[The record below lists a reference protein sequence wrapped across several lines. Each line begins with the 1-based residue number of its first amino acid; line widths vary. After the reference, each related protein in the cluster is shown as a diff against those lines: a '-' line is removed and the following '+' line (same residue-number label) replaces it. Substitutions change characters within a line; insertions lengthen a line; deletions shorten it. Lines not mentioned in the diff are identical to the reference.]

1 MTADEGV
8 GVGGPPRSAPAAD
21 AEPLQSRDWIARE
34 HRVTP
39 GTVLRWVRD
48 GLKPAEGGGPGR
60 QARFRPSDVVAWRV
74 AQLEART
81 AGLQG
86 IDPRRARAMKDIEQ
100 GRLAAQLYRKR
111 AGELLEVAEIE
122 RAWLV
127 IVAAVRSKL
136 LALPSGLAPSLVGAA
151 DEATIAARLRVEI
164 HAALRELAAWSP
176 PESAGGRN
184 GTPATATEEA
194 AVPVPEQK
202 EKPT

>member
-1 MTADEGV
+1 
-8 GVGGPPRSAPAAD
+8 
-21 AEPLQSRDWIARE
+21 
-34 HRVTP
+34 
-39 GTVLRWVRD
+39 
-48 GLKPAEGGGPGR
+48 
-60 QARFRPSDVVAWRV
+60 
-74 AQLEART
+74 
-81 AGLQG
+81 
-86 IDPRRARAMKDIEQ
+86 RAMKDIEQ

-122 RAWLV
+122 RACLV